1 MRCAHFN
8 RHRGKS
14 AGASSTVFTDHAVLT
29 GQNHCR
35 SGSVSAQAK
44 LGVSCGVEVPT
55 GRIEPATRTKWCI
68 CGRGAEPRTSICSR
82 FPIALLL
89 PEAIGSVH
97 DQFVVPSTPWL
108 W

>member
-1 MRCAHFN
+1 MRCAHFS

-35 SGSVSAQAK
+35 SRSVSAQAK

-55 GRIEPATRTKWCI
+55 GEDLTNHPYQVVYMWKEQSPEQAY
-68 CGRGAEPRTSICSR
+68 AAASR
-82 FPIALLL
+82 
-89 PEAIGSVH
+89 
-97 DQFVVPSTPWL
+97 
-108 W
+108 